1 MLFSICQ
8 ASHSQHPP
16 PGHTLLSLFF
26 SICQASHSQHP
37 PPGHTLLSLLFSIL
51 HLVTLLS
58 LFFSICQASH
68 SQHPPPGHTPP
79 GHTLLSLLFSILH
92 LVTHCC
98 PCSSASS
105 TWSHT
110 AVPALQFFSI
120 CQASHHLSGIP
131 QSQHPP
137 PESASSTW
145 SRSVDTAAGSP
156 GSLLGVAAAAC
167 A

>member
-26 SICQASHSQHP
+26 SICQASH
-37 PPGHTLLSLLFSIL
+37 LFR
-51 HLVTLLS
+51 
-58 LFFSICQASH
+58 ICQASYRV
-68 SQHPPPGHTPP
+68 
-79 GHTLLSLLFSILH
+79 SILH

-98 PCSSASS
+98 PCSSASVRHPTVPGIPQSASS

-120 CQASHHLSGIP
+120 CQASHNLSGILQHLSGIP

>member
-16 PGHTLLSLFF
+16 PGHTLLSLLFR
-26 SICQASHSQHP
+26 ICQASYR
-37 PPGHTLLSLLFSIL
+37 
-51 HLVTLLS
+51 V
-58 LFFSICQASH
+58 
-68 SQHPPPGHTPP
+68 
-79 GHTLLSLLFSILH
+79 SILH

-98 PCSSASS
+98 PCSSASVRHPTESASS

-110 AVPALQFFSI
+110 AVPALQNLSGI
-120 CQASHHLSGIP
+120 LQHLSGIP